1 MGIDKDQRR
10 PEERHNPTDATW
22 NAIRAGI
29 ITGLA
34 QHPDAAE
41 FTPKDR
47 QRIVDRAKVAYE
59 AVLDSP
65 EFRAELGSLTP
76 EELTLFGRP
85 LSRILEVM
93 ISEVVELTIEIVL
106 IDKRTIK

>member
-1 MGIDKDQRR
+1 MYQHVCSFHLYVFVSLLRLT
-10 PEERHNPTDATW
+10 HAL
-22 NAIRAGI
+22 RAGI
-29 ITGLA
+29 VSGLA
-34 QHPDAAE
+34 QHSDADE

-47 QRIVDRAKVAYE
+47 QRIVDRAKVAYD

-76 EELTLFGRP
+76 EQLTLFGGS

-93 ISEVVELTIEIVL
+93 ISEVVELALEIVL
-106 IDKRTIK
+106 IEKRM